1 MSLRIGDIFQD
12 PNGLSFEV
20 TGDLGAGGFGAAFVV
35 RDTSSGDEYIAKAP
49 VQVEEVRVKSIQN
62 EFNVLKEL
70 ERKGVP
76 DIVRAVSLAQFDSP
90 NGRFPIMIMERAR
103 GITLEKA
110 IENSPLSYEDVGDV
124 MSKMAGALKLVHQN
138 GYMHLDIAPDN
149 VFIDDPGGRNDI
161 TIIDFGIAAQ
171 KSDTNTF
178 AVEQHGFHKPFFGPP
193 ELKPPNPAASC
204 GSDIFS
210 VGVTGFAL
218 IMGGSKTSK
227 IRQEHRPP
235 PYDPIHY
242 LPPGTQ
248 ITNNAHLHDVIKKA
262 SWPER
267 SGRFATMEDLENAVA
282 GKEPDENFP
291 RLVADGVAHRLIGDG
306 PWTIGRENIFD
317 DDNQPDI
324 IVHETSPTH
333 KFISRKQARIERRA
347 DGVLMLYHSGTNDTR
362 IQLKIG
368 TTIRWKKVESNGFP
382 LGSRHQ
388 ILCFGY
394 ADHAPNAHDKNGNP
408 LSPGPYKVLEFFPPS
423 PKQTGV

>member
-1 MSLRIGDIFQD
+1 MSLKIGDIFQD
-12 PNGLSFEV
+12 PNGTSFEV
-20 TGDLGAGGFGAAFVV
+20 TEALKEGGFGAVFVIQEKP
-35 RDTSSGDEYIAKAP
+35 SGDEYIAKAP
-49 VQVEEVRVKSIQN
+49 LQIEEVRVKSIQN
-62 EFNVLKEL
+62 EYNVLTEL

-76 DIVRAVSLAQFDSP
+76 DVVRAVGLAQFDSP
-90 NGRFPIMIMERAR
+90 NGQFPILIMERAR
-103 GITLEKA
+103 GITLEEA
-110 IENSPLSYEDVGDV
+110 TEASPLSYEDAADV
-124 MSKMAGALKLVHQN
+124 MSKMARALKLVHQN

-171 KSDTNTF
+171 KSDTDTF
-178 AVEQHGFHKPFFGPP
+178 AVNQHGFRKPFFGPP
-193 ELKPPNPAASC
+193 ELAPPNPAASC

-210 VGVTGFAL
+210 VGVTGFSL
-218 IMGGSKTSK
+218 IIGASETSK
-227 IRQEHRPP
+227 IRQQARPP
-235 PYDPIHY
+235 PYDLVHY

-248 ITNNAHLHDVIKKA
+248 VTSNAHLNDVIKKA

-306 PWTIGRENIFD
+306 PWIIGREDLFD

-324 IVHETSPTH
+324 TVHETSPTNQ
-333 KFISRKQARIERRA
+333 FISRKHARIERRA
-347 DGVLMLYHSGTNDTR
+347 DGVLMLYHTGKNDTR

-368 TTIRWKKVESNGFP
+368 TAVRWNKVESNGFP

-394 ADHAPNAHDKNGNP
+394 ADYAPNALDRNGNP

-423 PKQTGV
+423 PKQTGI